1 MDFSIIIPA
10 RYASSRLPAKLLK
23 DINGKTLIEHTYS
36 NAVKSDASRVIIATD
51 DVRIKTIA
59 EDFGAEVCMTND
71 SHISGTSRLSE
82 VVSVLN
88 FQDDDVVVNLQ
99 GDEPMMS
106 PSAINQVASNLSSS
120 GMSVATLCEKI
131 DTEDAYFDE
140 NCVKVVYNSRG
151 KAMYF
156 SRSPIPAFRD
166 SAKINLD
173 LCFRHIG
180 LYAYRVNFL
189 KDYTNMTISSLE
201 MAEKL
206 EQLTFL
212 THGFDIHVETSCAST
227 GYGVDTESDLIKV
240 KKFEAEVLSYGMAV
254 PKLDDE
260 ELINHLIAKQ
270 KLIKFDDGHYV
281 HVDAL
286 EKLISDLRT
295 HFAKNNMMEF
305 SEFRELSGLSRKL
318 GIPTLEYLDSVG
330 YTHRQDNVRVPG
342 PKLETE

>member
-1 MDFSIIIPA
+1 MDFSVIIPA

-131 DTEDAYFDE
+131 DTEEAYFDE

-166 SAKINLD
+166 STKINLD

-189 KDYTNMTISSLE
+189 KDYTNMAISSLE

-240 KKFEAEVLSYGMAV
+240 KK
-254 PKLDDE
+254 
-260 ELINHLIAKQ
+260 ELK
-270 KLIKFDDGHYV
+270 K
-281 HVDAL
+281 
-286 EKLISDLRT
+286 
-295 HFAKNNMMEF
+295 
-305 SEFRELSGLSRKL
+305 
-318 GIPTLEYLDSVG
+318 
-330 YTHRQDNVRVPG
+330 
-342 PKLETE
+342 

>member
-1 MDFSIIIPA
+1 MDFSVIIPA
-10 RYASSRLPAKLLK
+10 RYASSRLPAKLLI

-36 NAVKSDASRVIIATD
+36 NAVKSDASQVIIATD

-71 SHISGTSRLSE
+71 SHTSGTSRLSE

-88 FQDDDVVVNLQ
+88 FQDNDVVVNLQ

-131 DTEDAYFDE
+131 DTEEAYFDE

-166 SAKINLD
+166 STKINLD

-240 KKFEAEVLSYGMAV
+240 KKE
-254 PKLDDE
+254 
-260 ELINHLIAKQ
+260 
-270 KLIKFDDGHYV
+270 IK
-281 HVDAL
+281 
-286 EKLISDLRT
+286 K
-295 HFAKNNMMEF
+295 
-305 SEFRELSGLSRKL
+305 
-318 GIPTLEYLDSVG
+318 
-330 YTHRQDNVRVPG
+330 
-342 PKLETE
+342 

>member
-71 SHISGTSRLSE
+71 SHTSGTSRLSE

-88 FQDDDVVVNLQ
+88 FQDNDVVVNLQ

-131 DTEDAYFDE
+131 DTEEAYFDE

-166 SAKINLD
+166 STKINLD

-189 KDYTNMTISSLE
+189 KDYTNMAISSLE

-212 THGFDIHVETSCAST
+212 THGFDIHVETSCTST

-240 KKFEAEVLSYGMAV
+240 KK
-254 PKLDDE
+254 
-260 ELINHLIAKQ
+260 EL
-270 KLIKFDDGHYV
+270 
-281 HVDAL
+281 
-286 EKLISDLRT
+286 
-295 HFAKNNMMEF
+295 KN
-305 SEFRELSGLSRKL
+305 
-318 GIPTLEYLDSVG
+318 EY
-330 YTHRQDNVRVPG
+330 Y
-342 PKLETE
+342 

>member
-131 DTEDAYFDE
+131 DTEEAYFDE

-189 KDYTNMTISSLE
+189 KDYTNMAISSLE

-240 KKFEAEVLSYGMAV
+240 KK
-254 PKLDDE
+254 
-260 ELINHLIAKQ
+260 EL
-270 KLIKFDDGHYV
+270 
-281 HVDAL
+281 
-286 EKLISDLRT
+286 
-295 HFAKNNMMEF
+295 KN
-305 SEFRELSGLSRKL
+305 
-318 GIPTLEYLDSVG
+318 EY
-330 YTHRQDNVRVPG
+330 Y
-342 PKLETE
+342 

>member
-71 SHISGTSRLSE
+71 SHTSGTSRLSE

-131 DTEDAYFDE
+131 DTEEAYFDE

-166 SAKINLD
+166 STKINLD

-212 THGFDIHVETSCAST
+212 THGFDIHVESSCAST

-240 KKFEAEVLSYGMAV
+240 KK
-254 PKLDDE
+254 
-260 ELINHLIAKQ
+260 EL
-270 KLIKFDDGHYV
+270 
-281 HVDAL
+281 
-286 EKLISDLRT
+286 
-295 HFAKNNMMEF
+295 KN
-305 SEFRELSGLSRKL
+305 
-318 GIPTLEYLDSVG
+318 EY
-330 YTHRQDNVRVPG
+330 Y
-342 PKLETE
+342 

>member
-1 MDFSIIIPA
+1 MDFSVIIPA

-71 SHISGTSRLSE
+71 SHTSGTSRLSE

-88 FQDDDVVVNLQ
+88 FQDNDVVVNLQ

-131 DTEDAYFDE
+131 DTEEAYFDE

-189 KDYTNMTISSLE
+189 KDYTNMAISSLE

-240 KKFEAEVLSYGMAV
+240 KK
-254 PKLDDE
+254 
-260 ELINHLIAKQ
+260 ELK
-270 KLIKFDDGHYV
+270 K
-281 HVDAL
+281 
-286 EKLISDLRT
+286 
-295 HFAKNNMMEF
+295 
-305 SEFRELSGLSRKL
+305 
-318 GIPTLEYLDSVG
+318 
-330 YTHRQDNVRVPG
+330 
-342 PKLETE
+342 